1 MINKNGKMFSIIIT
15 VIYIRCILCTI
26 APESTVLTE
35 TSSAEVTDTTRV
47 STSYSASRTTS
58 TSTQDVTSNTNT
70 SQRHLN
76 RTQTPLP
83 PSMTPGTNEQANTS
97 LNISNISSHAPSS
110 SIRSTMP
117 SKGTTM
123 GVTDTTSHSTT
134 IGQGRTAKAGRQPQ
148 KMTLEEKQKR
158 NGITSLVICVGSLI
172 LIWIAYLSSFVDK
185 PSEKVLKI
193 DHDKLKNSKY
203 IYDSEGQIVR
213 DPNIKEEK
221 GKKISFGE
229 VSQFSQKQSP
239 DTANGIQM
247 TNIKETVTYDH
258 SENIKQTKTAGKSGW
273 DVFTQNRKLVDDY
286 QPKRI
291 SSVHV

>member
-1 MINKNGKMFSIIIT
+1 MFSIIIT

-26 APESTVLTE
+26 VPESTVLTE

-70 SQRHLN
+70 SQRQLN
-76 RTQTPLP
+76 RTQT
-83 PSMTPGTNEQANTS
+83 STTPGTNEQANTS
-97 LNISNISSHAPSS
+97 LSISNISSHAPSS

-123 GVTDTTSHSTT
+123 GVTNTTSHSTT
-134 IGQGRTAKAGRQPQ
+134 IGQGQTATAGRQPQ
-148 KMTLEEKQKR
+148 KMTLEEKQKL
-158 NGITSLVICVGSLI
+158 NGITWSVICVGSLI
-172 LIWIAYLSSFVDK
+172 LILIAYLSSFVDK
-185 PSEKVLKI
+185 PSEKVPKI
-193 DHDKLKNSKY
+193 YHNQPKNY
-203 IYDSEGQIVR
+203 VYDSEGQLVR

-247 TNIKETVTYDH
+247 TNIREKVTDEH
-258 SENIKQTKTAGKSGW
+258 SENIKQTQTARKSGW
-273 DVFTQNRKLVDDY
+273 DVFTQNPKFFDDY
-286 QPKRI
+286 QSKRPNSI
-291 SSVHV
+291 NL